1 MKWLIYLIHLFPLLL
16 HFDLLTPSS
25 IGWESS
31 TNYDI
36 TDQFTC
42 GSPELHTIDDLAA
55 VKNDTLLDRNQTV

>member
-1 MKWLIYLIHLFPLLL
+1 MVNLFDTFVSIVAAFWFTDPI
-16 HFDLLTPSS
+16 
-25 IGWESS
+25 IGWES

-36 TDQFTC
+36 TDQFTG